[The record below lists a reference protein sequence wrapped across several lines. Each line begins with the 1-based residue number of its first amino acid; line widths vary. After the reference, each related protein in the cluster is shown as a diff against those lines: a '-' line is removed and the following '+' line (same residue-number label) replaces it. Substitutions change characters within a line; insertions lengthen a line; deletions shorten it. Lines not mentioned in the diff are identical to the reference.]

1 MRTLWN
7 GKITG
12 SHVIDDLR
20 NLRECPKVPDDG
32 DIGGVSDSETGCSLC
47 GLSSGFYT
55 FGYLFGLG
63 LDANTLG
70 RTGGPAG
77 KTGDEVRNLLG

>member
-1 MRTLWN
+1 MQTLWN
-7 GKITG
+7 GKMTE
-12 SHVIDDLR
+12 SHVIDAPN

-32 DIGGVSDSETGCSLC
+32 DIRGVSYSETRCSLC

-70 RTGGPAG
+70 RTRGPAG
-77 KTGDEVRNLLG
+77 KTGDEVRNLLI